1 MQLNLIWDLDAT
13 LIDSYKLIESSLIDT
28 LNHFKIDFELEQLQ
42 DYIKDTS
49 VSTYLKKQEELNNLE
64 PLIMKNYFSQSLE
77 NKNNNIELMPGARY
91 VLESF
96 NKRNINNYLFTNKG
110 ANTHNILNRFK
121 LDNIF
126 IEVVTSRDGF
136 LKKPAPDAIEYLVD
150 KYKLDKTNT
159 YYIGD
164 RDLDNRL
171 ARNSNIRSI
180 NLNTDSYNSIKIDK
194 LSDLFEVLEIK

>member
-1 MQLNLIWDLDAT
+1 MQLNLIWDLDGT

-77 NKNNNIELMPGARY
+77 KKNNNIELMPGARY